1 MLFSMFSSI
10 LCSSGWIS
18 IPQLEHPE
26 RSQQGRVDTNT
37 HISKVFKEVYGGTV
51 LPISSSLTAG
61 GEAAETNRPVPQS
74 PSQLV
79 VKT

>member
-1 MLFSMFSSI
+1 MFSSI

-37 HISKVFKEVYGGTV
+37 HINKVLKEVYGGTV
-51 LPISSSLTAG
+51 LPISSSPTAAPGERRQKLTVQC
-61 GEAAETNRPVPQS
+61 PS
-74 PSQLV
+74 PHRSL
-79 VKT
+79 